1 MNGIGIFAPPRRGG
15 EGPTKWEGANE
26 VHSLSDY
33 IQQ

>member
-1 MNGIGIFAPPRRGG
+1 MNGIGIFAPPRRG